1 MTATT
6 APHHDDVHVA
16 VTLTSAGAGSL
27 SMGGAVR
34 PVRGVDLDDARDRVK
49 RVVAARAAEL
59 DRPLTMT
66 CTDPTGEWTVQVQPD
81 GTVTAADP
89 APPPDDE
96 PEAPADADDADD
108 VDDADD
114 AGDAGDADDWWAA
127 DPDDDPPDDGA
138 GAGTGVGAV
147 IPMPLPD
154 ELETPADA
162 PDDDADW
169 WAAGP
174 DAEAARLRPER
185 DGIIALDDPARPD
198 VVASSGGGPRPAR
211 APADRR
217 TAAAPAAI
225 GPVAPAPTAAERRA
239 RALRA
244 SLLEADTNAAP
255 AVDGWRGSLNRHLG
269 LRLAPGARERGARD
283 DIAAVARHWPGPRT
297 VAVVNGKGG
306 AGKTPSA
313 ILLAAVLARH
323 GGAGVVAYDNNPTR
337 GTLGWRTRQG
347 PHTATVVDLLPRVD
361 HFLSPAARAAELAD
375 FVHHQSED
383 RYDVLRSQPETLS
396 ATAAPADDFNAVH
409 DVLARYY
416 RFIVVD
422 SGNDESGPQW
432 RAMIARADAIVVP
445 TTTRPE
451 HAEAARL
458 LLDEL
463 SRADAHAAALAE
475 SALVVVSRASRAEPD
490 PAALTRIFRDIAR
503 DAVAIPYD
511 PAMAGRPLILDSL
524 APATRRAWLT
534 AAAALAGGL
543 HR

>member
-1 MTATT
+1 MTT
-6 APHHDDVHVA
+6 AHVDLLSGG
-16 VTLTSAGAGSL
+16 TGSL
-27 SMGGAVR
+27 TIDGTLRALR
-34 PVRGVDLDDARDRVK
+34 APDLDTARDRA
-49 RVVAARAAEL
+49 RQIIAERAAEL
-59 DRPLTMT
+59 DRPITT
-66 CTDPTGEWTVQVQPD
+66 TASEPD
-81 GTVTAADP
+81 GTWTVVIHPDGAITAPPAPAPDDRPDDDGDDGPARTGAPAPDPDDGPVIP
-89 APPPDDE
+89 APP
-96 PEAPADADDADD
+96 A
-108 VDDADD
+108 
-114 AGDAGDADDWWAA
+114 
-127 DPDDDPPDDGA
+127 
-138 GAGTGVGAV
+138 
-147 IPMPLPD
+147 D

-162 PDDDADW
+162 AGDDADW
-169 WAAGP
+169 WAADP
-174 DAEAARLRPER
+174 DAESADDRDDADDAPPRPR
-185 DGIIALDDPARPD
+185 PPQTAHAPAVSA
-198 VVASSGGGPRPAR
+198 VVAPSGGLPRPAR
-211 APADRR
+211 APADQR
-217 TAAAPAAI
+217 TAGAPAAVGV
-225 GPVAPAPTAAERRA
+225 GPLVPAPTAAERRA

-244 SLLEADTNAAP
+244 SLLEADTNTAP
-255 AVDGWRGSLNRHLG
+255 AVDGWRGSLNRHLH

-361 HFLSPAARAAELAD
+361 HFLSPAAQAAELAD

-409 DVLARYY
+409 SVLARYY

>member
-1 MTATT
+1 MTT
-6 APHHDDVHVA
+6 AHVDLLPGG
-16 VTLTSAGAGSL
+16 TGSL
-27 SMGGAVR
+27 TIDGTLRALR
-34 PVRGVDLDDARDRVK
+34 APDLAAARDRA
-49 RVVAARAAEL
+49 RQIIAERAAAL
-59 DRPLTMT
+59 DQPITT
-66 CTDPTGEWTVQVQPD
+66 TASEPD
-81 GTVTAADP
+81 GTWTVVIHPDGAITAPPAPAPDDDRGGDGDDEDDGPSRTGVPAPAPDNGPVIP
-89 APPPDDE
+89 APPADE
-96 PEAPADADDADD
+96 LSRADA
-108 VDDADD
+108 
-114 AGDAGDADDWWAA
+114 AGDNADWWAA
-127 DPDDDPPDDGA
+127 DPDDESADDR
-138 GAGTGVGAV
+138 
-147 IPMPLPD
+147 
-154 ELETPADA
+154 
-162 PDDDADW
+162 DDAD
-169 WAAGP
+169 
-174 DAEAARLRPER
+174 DAPPRPR
-185 DGIIALDDPARPD
+185 PPQTAHAPAVSA
-198 VVASSGGGPRPAR
+198 VVAPSGGRPRPAR
-211 APADRR
+211 ASADQR
-217 TAAAPAAI
+217 TAGVPGA
-225 GPVAPAPTAAERRA
+225 GPLVPAPTAAERRA

-244 SLLEADTNAAP
+244 SLLEADTNSAP

-283 DIAAVARHWPGPRT
+283 DIAAVARHWPGPRSI
-297 VAVVNGKGG
+297 AVVNGKGG
-306 AGKTPSA
+306 SGKTPTT

-347 PHTATVVDLLPRVD
+347 PHTATVVDLLPRID

-375 FVHHQSED
+375 LVHHQAED
-383 RYDVLRSQPETLS
+383 RYDVLRSQPEALADS
-396 ATAAPADDFNAVH
+396 QAAGADDFNAVH

-416 RFIVVD
+416 RLIVVD
-422 SGNDESGPQW
+422 SGNDEASPQW

-463 SRADAHAAALAE
+463 SRADARAASLAE
-475 SALVVVSRASRAEPD
+475 AALVVVSRASRAEPD

-503 DAVAIPYD
+503 DSVAIPYD

>member
-1 MTATT
+1 MTT
-6 APHHDDVHVA
+6 AHVDLLSGG
-16 VTLTSAGAGSL
+16 TGSL
-27 SMGGAVR
+27 TIDGTLRALR
-34 PVRGVDLDDARDRVK
+34 APDLDTARDRA
-49 RVVAARAAEL
+49 RQIIAERAAAL
-59 DRPLTMT
+59 DRPITT
-66 CTDPTGEWTVQVQPD
+66 TASEPD
-81 GTVTAADP
+81 GTWTVVIHPDGAITAPP
-89 APPPDDE
+89 AP
-96 PEAPADADDADD
+96 
-108 VDDADD
+108 
-114 AGDAGDADDWWAA
+114 
-127 DPDDDPPDDGA
+127 DPDDDGDGDDGDDGPA
-138 GAGTGVGAV
+138 RTGAPAPASDDGPV
-147 IPMPLPD
+147 IPAPPAD

-162 PDDDADW
+162 AGDDADW
-169 WAAGP
+169 WAADP
-174 DAEAARLRPER
+174 DAESADDRDDADDAPPRP
-185 DGIIALDDPARPD
+185 RPPETAHAPVVSD

-211 APADRR
+211 APADQR
-217 TAAAPAAI
+217 TAGAPAAVGV
-225 GPVAPAPTAAERRA
+225 GPLVPAPTAAERRA

-244 SLLEADTNAAP
+244 SLLEADTNSAP
-255 AVDGWRGSLNRHLG
+255 AVDGWRGSLNRHLH

-283 DIAAVARHWPGPRT
+283 DIAAVARRWPGPRT

-409 DVLARYY
+409 SVLARYY

>member
-89 APPPDDE
+89 AAPPDDE
-96 PEAPADADDADD
+96 PEAPA
-108 VDDADD
+108 DADD
-114 AGDAGDADDWWAA
+114 AGDAGDADDWWAD
-127 DPDDDPPDDGA
+127 DPDDPPDDDVGV
-138 GAGTGVGAV
+138 GTGVGAV
-147 IPMPLPD
+147 IPMPRAD

-174 DAEAARLRPER
+174 DAEAARPRPER
-185 DGIIALDDPARPD
+185 DGIIALDDSARPAA
-198 VVASSGGGPRPAR
+198 VAPPGGLPRPAR
-211 APADRR
+211 APADQR

-225 GPVAPAPTAAERRA
+225 GPVAPPPTAAERRA

-244 SLLEADTNAAP
+244 SLLEADTNTAP

-269 LRLAPGARERGARD
+269 LRLAPGSRERGARD

-422 SGNDESGPQW
+422 SGNDGSGPQW
-432 RAMIARADAIVVP
+432 RAMIARAAAIVVP

-475 SALVVVSRASRAEPD
+475 TALVVVSRASRAEPD

>member
-1 MTATT
+1 MTT
-6 APHHDDVHVA
+6 AHVDLLPGG
-16 VTLTSAGAGSL
+16 TGSL
-27 SMGGAVR
+27 TIDGTLRALR
-34 PVRGVDLDDARDRVK
+34 APDLDAARDRA
-49 RVVAARAAEL
+49 RQIIAERAAAL
-59 DRPLTMT
+59 DRPITT
-66 CTDPTGEWTVQVQPD
+66 TASEPD
-81 GTVTAADP
+81 GTWTVVIHPDGAITAPP
-89 APPPDDE
+89 AP
-96 PEAPADADDADD
+96 A
-108 VDDADD
+108 
-114 AGDAGDADDWWAA
+114 
-127 DPDDDPPDDGA
+127 PDDGD
-138 GAGTGVGAV
+138 GDGDDGDDGPSRTGVPAPAPDDGPV
-147 IPMPLPD
+147 IPAPTAD

-162 PDDDADW
+162 AGDDADW
-169 WAAGP
+169 WAADP
-174 DAEAARLRPER
+174 DAESADDRDDADDAPPRPR
-185 DGIIALDDPARPD
+185 PPQTAHAPAVSA
-198 VVASSGGGPRPAR
+198 VVAPSGGRPRPAR
-211 APADRR
+211 ASADQR
-217 TAAAPAAI
+217 AAGAPAAVGA
-225 GPVAPAPTAAERRA
+225 GPLVPAPTAAERRA
-239 RALRA
+239 RALRV
-244 SLLEADTNAAP
+244 SLLEADTNTAP
-255 AVDGWRGSLNRHLG
+255 AVDGWRGSLNRHLH

-297 VAVVNGKGG
+297 IAVVNGKGG
-306 AGKTPSA
+306 SGKTPTT

-347 PHTATVVDLLPRVD
+347 SHTATVVDLLPRID

-375 FVHHQSED
+375 LVHHQAED
-383 RYDVLRSQPETLS
+383 RYDVLRSQPEALADS
-396 ATAAPADDFNAVH
+396 QAAGADDFNAVH

-416 RFIVVD
+416 RLIVVD
-422 SGNDESGPQW
+422 SGNDEASPQW

-463 SRADAHAAALAE
+463 SRADARAAALAE
-475 SALVVVSRASRAEPD
+475 AALVVVSRASRAEPD

-503 DAVAIPYD
+503 AAVAVPYD

>member
-49 RVVAARAAEL
+49 RTVAARAAEL

-96 PEAPADADDADD
+96 PEAPADADDAADADD
-108 VDDADD
+108 VDDVD
-114 AGDAGDADDWWAA
+114 DADDWWAA

-138 GAGTGVGAV
+138 GAGTV

-162 PDDDADW
+162 AGGDADW

-174 DAEAARLRPER
+174 DAAAARPRPER
-185 DGIIALDDPARPD
+185 DGIIALDDPARPG
-198 VVASSGGGPRPAR
+198 VVASSGGRPRPAR
-211 APADRR
+211 APADQR
-217 TAAAPAAI
+217 TAGAPAAVA
-225 GPVAPAPTAAERRA
+225 GPVVPAPTAAERRA

-244 SLLEADTNAAP
+244 SLLEADTNSAP
-255 AVDGWRGSLNRHLG
+255 AVDGWRGSLNRHLH
-269 LRLAPGARERGARD
+269 LRLAPGSRERGARD

-306 AGKTPSA
+306 SGKTPTT
-313 ILLAAVLARH
+313 ILLAATFARH
-323 GGAGVVAYDNNPTR
+323 GGAGVVAWDSNNTR
-337 GTLGWRTRQG
+337 GTLGWRTQQG
-347 PHTATVVDLLPRVD
+347 AHDKTVEDLLPHVD
-361 HFLSPAARAAELAD
+361 RLLSPAAQAAQMAA
-375 FVHHQSED
+375 FTHHQNED
-383 RYDVLRSQPETLS
+383 RYDVLRSRPEALS
-396 ATAAPADDFNAVH
+396 ASQPGDAASVDAVH
-409 DVLARYY
+409 SVLTKYY
-416 RFIVVD
+416 RLVFVD
-422 SGNDESGPQW
+422 SGNDESTEQW
-432 RAMIARADAIVVP
+432 TAVVARADAIVVP

-475 SALVVVSRASRAEPD
+475 GALVVVSRASRAEPD
-490 PAALTRIFRDIAR
+490 PAHLTRIFRDIAR

-511 PAMAGRPLILDSL
+511 PAMAGRPLIIDSL

-534 AAAALAGGL
+534 AAAALAAGL

>member
-49 RVVAARAAEL
+49 RVVTARAAEL

-89 APPPDDE
+89 AAPPDDE
-96 PEAPADADDADD
+96 PEAPADDAG
-108 VDDADD
+108 DD
-114 AGDAGDADDWWAA
+114 AGDAGDDAGDADDWWAA

-138 GAGTGVGAV
+138 GVGAV
-147 IPMPLPD
+147 IPMPRAD

-162 PDDDADW
+162 AGDDADW

-174 DAEAARLRPER
+174 DAAAARPRPER
-185 DGIIALDDPARPD
+185 DGIIALDDPARPAA
-198 VVASSGGGPRPAR
+198 VAPPGGLPRPVR
-211 APADRR
+211 APADQW
-217 TAAAPAAI
+217 TAGAPAAI

-244 SLLEADTNAAP
+244 SLLEADTNSAP

-475 SALVVVSRASRAEPD
+475 AALVVVSRASRAEPD

>member
-1 MTATT
+1 MTT
-6 APHHDDVHVA
+6 AHVDLLSGG
-16 VTLTSAGAGSL
+16 TGSL
-27 SMGGAVR
+27 TIDGTLRALR
-34 PVRGVDLDDARDRVK
+34 APDLAAARDRA
-49 RVVAARAAEL
+49 RQIIAERAAEL
-59 DRPLTMT
+59 DRPITT
-66 CTDPTGEWTVQVQPD
+66 TASEPD
-81 GTVTAADP
+81 GTWTVVIHPDGAITAPPAPAPDDRPDDDGDDGPARAGAPVAESPARPAPATDPDDAPAAPTRRDIPAAGPVIP
-89 APPPDDE
+89 APP
-96 PEAPADADDADD
+96 A
-108 VDDADD
+108 
-114 AGDAGDADDWWAA
+114 
-127 DPDDDPPDDGA
+127 
-138 GAGTGVGAV
+138 
-147 IPMPLPD
+147 D

-162 PDDDADW
+162 AGGDADW

-174 DAEAARLRPER
+174 DGWGDGEDEARA
-185 DGIIALDDPARPD
+185 DDAPAVSA
-198 VVASSGGGPRPAR
+198 VVAPSGGLPRPAR
-211 APADRR
+211 APADQR

-244 SLLEADTNAAP
+244 SLLEADTNTAP

-269 LRLAPGARERGARD
+269 LRLAPGSRERGARD

-375 FVHHQSED
+375 FVHHQAED

-463 SRADAHAAALAE
+463 SRTDAHAAALAE
-475 SALVVVSRASRAEPD
+475 AALVVVSRASRAEPD
-490 PAALTRIFRDIAR
+490 PAALTAVFRDIAR

>member
-34 PVRGVDLDDARDRVK
+34 PVRGVDLDDARNRVK
-49 RVVAARAAEL
+49 RTVAARAAEL
-59 DRPLTMT
+59 DRTLTMT

-96 PEAPADADDADD
+96 PDAPADADDADD
-108 VDDADD
+108 AD
-114 AGDAGDADDWWAA
+114 DAGDADDWWAA
-127 DPDDDPPDDGA
+127 DPDDDPPDDDA

-154 ELETPADA
+154 ELETPADQ
-162 PDDDADW
+162 
-169 WAAGP
+169 
-174 DAEAARLRPER
+174 
-185 DGIIALDDPARPD
+185 
-198 VVASSGGGPRPAR
+198 
-211 APADRR
+211 R
-217 TAAAPAAI
+217 TAGAPAAVGA
-225 GPVAPAPTAAERRA
+225 GPVVPAPTAAERRA

-475 SALVVVSRASRAEPD
+475 AALVVVSRASRAEPD
-490 PAALTRIFRDIAR
+490 PAALTQIFRDIAR

>member
-1 MTATT
+1 MTTATT
-6 APHHDDVHVA
+6 AHVDLLSGG
-16 VTLTSAGAGSL
+16 TGSL
-27 SMGGAVR
+27 TIDGTLRALR
-34 PVRGVDLDDARDRVK
+34 APDLDTARDRA
-49 RVVAARAAEL
+49 RQIIAERAAAL
-59 DRPLTMT
+59 DRPITT
-66 CTDPTGEWTVQVQPD
+66 TASEPD
-81 GTVTAADP
+81 GTWTVVIHPDGAITAPP
-89 APPPDDE
+89 APDPDDE
-96 PEAPADADDADD
+96 SADDR
-108 VDDADD
+108 DDADD
-114 AGDAGDADDWWAA
+114 A
-127 DPDDDPPDDGA
+127 PPRPHPPQTA
-138 GAGTGVGAV
+138 HAPAV
-147 IPMPLPD
+147 S
-154 ELETPADA
+154 
-162 PDDDADW
+162 
-169 WAAGP
+169 
-174 DAEAARLRPER
+174 
-185 DGIIALDDPARPD
+185 D
-198 VVASSGGGPRPAR
+198 VVASSGGRPRPVR
-211 APADRR
+211 APADQR
-217 TAAAPAAI
+217 TAGAPAAVGA
-225 GPVAPAPTAAERRA
+225 GPVVPAPTAAERRV

-244 SLLEADTNAAP
+244 SLLDADTNAAP
-255 AVDGWRGSLNRHLG
+255 AVDGWRGSLNRHLH

-297 VAVVNGKGG
+297 IAVVNGKGG

-347 PHTATVVDLLPRVD
+347 PHAATVVDLLPRVD

-375 FVHHQSED
+375 LVHHQAED
-383 RYDVLRSQPETLS
+383 RYDVLRSQPEALADS
-396 ATAAPADDFNAVH
+396 QAAGADDFNAVH

-416 RFIVVD
+416 RLIVVD

-475 SALVVVSRASRAEPD
+475 GALVIVSRASRAEPD
-490 PAALTRIFRDIAR
+490 PTALTRIFRDIAR
-503 DAVAIPYD
+503 AAVPIPYD

>member
-1 MTATT
+1 MTT
-6 APHHDDVHVA
+6 AHVDLLSGG
-16 VTLTSAGAGSL
+16 TGSL
-27 SMGGAVR
+27 TIDGTLRALR
-34 PVRGVDLDDARDRVK
+34 APDLDTARDRA
-49 RVVAARAAEL
+49 RQIIAERAAAL
-59 DRPLTMT
+59 DRPITT
-66 CTDPTGEWTVQVQPD
+66 TASEPD
-81 GTVTAADP
+81 GTWTVVIHPDGAITAPP
-89 APPPDDE
+89 AP
-96 PEAPADADDADD
+96 
-108 VDDADD
+108 
-114 AGDAGDADDWWAA
+114 
-127 DPDDDPPDDGA
+127 DPDDDGDGDDGDDGPARTGAPAPDPDDGP
-138 GAGTGVGAV
+138 V
-147 IPMPLPD
+147 IPAPPAD

-162 PDDDADW
+162 AGDDADW
-169 WAAGP
+169 WAADP
-174 DAEAARLRPER
+174 DAESADDRDDADDAPPRPRPPET
-185 DGIIALDDPARPD
+185 AHAPAVSA
-198 VVASSGGGPRPAR
+198 VVAPSSGGPRPAR
-211 APADRR
+211 APADQR
-217 TAAAPAAI
+217 TAGAPAAVGV
-225 GPVAPAPTAAERRA
+225 GPLVPAPTAAERRA

-255 AVDGWRGSLNRHLG
+255 AVDGWRGSLNRHLH

-409 DVLARYY
+409 SVLARYY

-475 SALVVVSRASRAEPD
+475 AALVVVSRASRAEPD

>member
-1 MTATT
+1 MTT
-6 APHHDDVHVA
+6 AHVDLLPGG
-16 VTLTSAGAGSL
+16 TGSL
-27 SMGGAVR
+27 TIDGTLRALR
-34 PVRGVDLDDARDRVK
+34 APDLAAARDRA
-49 RVVAARAAEL
+49 RQIIAERAAAL
-59 DRPLTMT
+59 DQPITT
-66 CTDPTGEWTVQVQPD
+66 TASEPD
-81 GTVTAADP
+81 GTWTVVIHPDGAITAPPAPAPDDDRGGDGDDEDDGPSRTGVPAPAPDNGPVIP
-89 APPPDDE
+89 APPADE
-96 PEAPADADDADD
+96 LSRADA
-108 VDDADD
+108 
-114 AGDAGDADDWWAA
+114 AGDNADWWAA
-127 DPDDDPPDDGA
+127 DPDDESADDR
-138 GAGTGVGAV
+138 
-147 IPMPLPD
+147 
-154 ELETPADA
+154 
-162 PDDDADW
+162 DDAD
-169 WAAGP
+169 
-174 DAEAARLRPER
+174 DAPPRPR
-185 DGIIALDDPARPD
+185 PPQTAHAPAVSA
-198 VVASSGGGPRPAR
+198 VVAPSGGRPRPAR

-217 TAAAPAAI
+217 TAGAPAAI
-225 GPVAPAPTAAERRA
+225 GPVVPAPTAAERRV

-244 SLLEADTNAAP
+244 SLLEADTNTAP

-269 LRLAPGARERGARD
+269 LRLAPGSRERGARD

-297 VAVVNGKGG
+297 IAVVNGKGG
-306 AGKTPSA
+306 SGKTPTT

-422 SGNDESGPQW
+422 SGNDESSPQW

-475 SALVVVSRASRAEPD
+475 TALVVVSRASRAEPD

-503 DAVAIPYD
+503 DSVAIPYD

>member
-1 MTATT
+1 MTT
-6 APHHDDVHVA
+6 AHVDLLPGG
-16 VTLTSAGAGSL
+16 TGSL
-27 SMGGAVR
+27 TIDGTLRALR
-34 PVRGVDLDDARDRVK
+34 APDLDAARDRA
-49 RVVAARAAEL
+49 RQIIAERAAAL
-59 DRPLTMT
+59 DRPITT
-66 CTDPTGEWTVQVQPD
+66 TASEPD
-81 GTVTAADP
+81 GTWTVVIHPDGAITAPPAPAPDDDRGGDGDDEDDGPARTGAPAPAPDNGPVIPAPTADELSRADAADDDADWRAADP
-89 APPPDDE
+89 DAE
-96 PEAPADADDADD
+96 SADDR
-108 VDDADD
+108 DDADD
-114 AGDAGDADDWWAA
+114 A
-127 DPDDDPPDDGA
+127 PP
-138 GAGTGVGAV
+138 
-147 IPMPLPD
+147 
-154 ELETPADA
+154 
-162 PDDDADW
+162 
-169 WAAGP
+169 
-174 DAEAARLRPER
+174 
-185 DGIIALDDPARPD
+185 
-198 VVASSGGGPRPAR
+198 GPRP
-211 APADRR
+211 PQ
-217 TAAAPAAI
+217 TAHAPAAQRTAGVPGA
-225 GPVAPAPTAAERRA
+225 GPVVPALTAAERRV
-239 RALRA
+239 RALRV

-297 VAVVNGKGG
+297 IAVVNGKGG
-306 AGKTPSA
+306 SGKTPTT

-347 PHTATVVDLLPRVD
+347 PHTATVVDLLPRID

-375 FVHHQSED
+375 LVHHQAED
-383 RYDVLRSQPETLS
+383 RYDVLRSQPEALADS
-396 ATAAPADDFNAVH
+396 QAAGADDFNAVH

-416 RFIVVD
+416 RLIVVD
-422 SGNDESGPQW
+422 SGNDEASPQW

-463 SRADAHAAALAE
+463 SRADAHSAALAE
-475 SALVVVSRASRAEPD
+475 GALVVVSRASRAEPD

-503 DAVAIPYD
+503 AAVAVPYD